1 MGVYRAHLSRRL
13 SKAGYAFGLPW
24 VALGYALDFLANVIV
39 ATLIFLE
46 LPREALVT
54 TRLQRHIN
62 SPTSSWRTAIAVWVC
77 DEMLDVFDPSGN
89 HC

>member
-1 MGVYRAHLSRRL
+1 
-13 SKAGYAFGLPW
+13 
-24 VALGYALDFLANVIV
+24 VALGYALDFLANVFV
-39 ATLIFLE
+39 ATLVFVE

-54 TRLQRHIN
+54 TRLKRHVN
-62 SPTSSWRTAIAVWVC
+62 TPTSAWRTAIATWVC